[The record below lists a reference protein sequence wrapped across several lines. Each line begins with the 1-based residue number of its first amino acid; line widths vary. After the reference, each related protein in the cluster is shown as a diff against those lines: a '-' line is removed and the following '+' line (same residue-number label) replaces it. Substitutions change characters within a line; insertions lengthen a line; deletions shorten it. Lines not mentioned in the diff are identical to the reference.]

1 MALIFTGDFHIE
13 KGIWVSI
20 TINYLDHIIE
30 YCEENGIKDVV
41 ISGDVFEKAT
51 KIHNEAFVPLFLKFM
66 EMKHKGLKLYFIL
79 GNHDI
84 FTDNNDSI
92 VETFS
97 PFGMVIKD
105 KAFLT
110 IDGNLYD
117 LLSYTKDKSKIQNT
131 SEVLLTHLAI
141 TDFCFDNGFLNTDDG
156 FAPSDFSNYKL
167 VASGHFHR
175 HQEKG
180 NIVYAGSPYEKNFGE
195 EGQEKGFI
203 VINGSDYKF
212 IPYINAPTHLTI
224 NIEDFDKYDYKNK
237 FVSVKINKKT
247 ENFVKLRHILY
258 GKGALEVRPQF
269 IQNED
274 DNKLIDIKVD
284 SIGSITTIIK
294 QYLNELKLEN
304 IDNKKLISKFETV
317 ISEVS

>member
-1 MALIFTGDFHIE
+1 MLIFASDFHVE
-13 KGIWVSI
+13 KGIFISI
-20 TINYLDHIIE
+20 ALDFLDYLIQFSQ
-30 YCEENGIKDVV
+30 ENNIKNLV
-41 ISGDVFEKAT
+41 IGGDIFEKAT
-51 KIHNEAFVPLFLKFM
+51 KIHNEAFTSLFMKFL
-66 EMKHKGLKLYFIL
+66 EMKKLGLKLYFIL

-84 FTDNNDSI
+84 WGLDNNDSI

-97 PFGMVIKD
+97 PFGEVIKD
-105 KAFLT
+105 SCTMEL
-110 IDGNLYD
+110 DGDYYD
-117 LLSYTKDKSKIQNT
+117 LLSYTKDKTKLPNKSNT
-131 SEVLLTHLAI
+131 LLTHLAI
-141 TDFCFDNGFLNTDDG
+141 TDFCFDNEFLNTDDG

-167 VASGHFHR
+167 VVSGHFHR

-203 VINGSDYKF
+203 VIDGSDYKF

-304 IDNKKLISKFETV
+304 IDNKKLISKFETIV
-317 ISEVS
+317 SEIS